1 MFIVSILCFSLS
13 FFFGPFFYFFFFQ
26 KLTHCHKTAGS
37 TWEIRTRSKMHTSVW
52 PTAQV
57 CFCRVCGFCLSDGGV
72 SFLSF
77 RWWSSSECLTK
88 ADSLA
93 TTHSR
98 PVFMRR
104 KQALVWKRQLPRTTW
119 RAVARAY
126 TTNSVRGQQ
135 RYVAVICILN
145 SSLLAWFLVVSIAL
159 CWLVSLCEYLPCVC
173 VWVCSASLSLTHS
186 LSLSPSPSLSAYFH
200 P

>member
-1 MFIVSILCFSLS
+1 MFFS
-13 FFFGPFFYFFFFQ
+13 FIFFGPFFYFFFFQ

-104 KQALVWKRQLPRTTW
+104 KQALVWKRQLPRTMW

-135 RYVAVICILN
+135 RYVAVLCIFELIAAGLIPCCYCLVLTGIAMWI
-145 SSLLAWFLVVSIAL
+145 SSL
-159 CWLVSLCEYLPCVC
+159 CVC
-173 VWVCSASLSLTHS
+173 DGV
-186 LSLSPSPSLSAYFH
+186 
-200 P
+200 